1 MIPDRFD
8 ALAKALPAATRRDA
22 MRVLVGLPLA
32 GGLASLLTPGEP
44 ASARK
49 HGRKPEKKHRRAR
62 GKKDRNR
69 ADPDCPT
76 CTCPPDRRLAAVD
89 ACRAKQGVAV
99 AGSARGD
106 GCNCAWLNSAT
117 SPNDYR
123 CNGECLCWLTVEG
136 SGWCGAYDPPLPDR
150 GTQPCFASTDCP
162 PIIAGTGLALTQA
175 CVIWPNGGGPYCWP
189 QCAPRC
195 AAGEACPEGLCC
207 DEATGRCVASCPAP
221 GFCGGSGTAGIC
233 GLPPARTCPA
243 GGDLCADWD
252 NPALAPCHNGECGCF
267 RSIEGASFC
276 GRIDGACASC
286 TRSEDCAPGEVCW
299 VIDGICTCEG
309 SDGNCTCEGLTSSC
323 VPVC

>member
-123 CNGECLCWLTVEG
+123 CNGECLCWLTLEG
-136 SGWCGAYDPPLPDR
+136 SGWCGAYDPPLP
-150 GTQPCFASTDCP
+150 
-162 PIIAGTGLALTQA
+162 
-175 CVIWPNGGGPYCWP
+175 
-189 QCAPRC
+189 
-195 AAGEACPEGLCC
+195 
-207 DEATGRCVASCPAP
+207 
-221 GFCGGSGTAGIC
+221 
-233 GLPPARTCPA
+233 
-243 GGDLCADWD
+243 
-252 NPALAPCHNGECGCF
+252 GCT
-267 RSIEGASFC
+267 S
-276 GRIDGACASC
+276 
-286 TRSEDCAPGEVCW
+286 SEDCAPGEVCW